1 MKYFEISRGLFA
13 PSSAPAA
20 PPAPPAELPENRTFT
35 EQPMRLQPFATG
47 RSKLFLAATAVA
59 VLAACGGGGTSV
71 SPTLP
76 QLAAAQPG
84 TLSNCTSLTGFT
96 FANTTITSAS
106 LMAADAVTST
116 ADGVTLKLPAHCVVV
131 GKMNPRTGID
141 GKSYAI
147 NFEMRLPAS
156 WSGRFFHQVNGGNDG
171 FITTDST
178 RAFGRK
184 LGGSPTSNGLIE
196 GFAVLTSDAGH
207 APDTASHPND
217 PATGLGISGQ
227 AFGLDPQARKDYGY
241 AAVGSLTPM
250 AKSLITAAYG
260 RGPDRSYMVGASNGG
275 RHAMVA
281 AARFAADYD
290 GILAGS
296 PGFNL
301 PKSRIAEEWE
311 NQILMG
317 AAQSVDPVTNRP
329 AIWSALSLADITYVS
344 NRVLAKCDA
353 LDGAVDGMVQD
364 VQGCQTAF
372 SFASDVAT
380 CAAGQAPDGTC
391 LSPVQKTALAKIFA
405 GPKNSAGKALYSD
418 WPWTNGIYGASWR
431 GYMTGTTNGAGTG
444 TSKYGS
450 NIGFASAAAL
460 IFSTPPADPAVMTG
474 LGATMIDW
482 TLAYDFDK
490 AESLINGTTPVFTES
505 SMSFMTPPNPTDLGT
520 LRDRGAKMIVFHGTA
535 DPVFSYNDTIAWYK
549 GLAAANNG
557 DASNFARVFNIAGM
571 NHTAGG
577 PSTDQFDFLTALVA
591 WVEKGQAP
599 DSVIGTTRTATQ
611 NPDMTASGIPAGR
624 TRPLCPYPKFAKY
637 KGTGSL
643 DDAANFACQ

>member
-1 MKYFEISRGLFA
+1 
-13 PSSAPAA
+13 
-20 PPAPPAELPENRTFT
+20 
-35 EQPMRLQPFATG
+35 MRLQPFATG

-71 SPTLP
+71 APTLP

-372 SFASDVAT
+372 SFAGDVAT

>member
-1 MKYFEISRGLFA
+1 MNLHPYAVARPK
-13 PSSAPAA
+13 P
-20 PPAPPAELPENRTFT
+20 
-35 EQPMRLQPFATG
+35 
-47 RSKLFLAATAVA
+47 FLAWAAITAACVA
-59 VLAACGGGGTSV
+59 AMLSACGGGGSGGGSGIASATS
-71 SPTLP
+71 PALP

-84 TLSNCTSLTGFT
+84 TLANCTSLTGFT

-147 NFEMRLPAS
+147 NFEMRLPSS

-171 FITTDST
+171 FITTDTT

-207 APDTASHPND
+207 APDSASYPND

-227 AFGLDPQARKDYGY
+227 VFGLDPQARKDYGY

-250 AKSLITAAYG
+250 AKSLIAAAYG
-260 RGPDRSYMVGASNGG
+260 RGPDRSYMAGASNGG

-301 PKSRIAEEWE
+301 PKSRIAEEWN
-311 NQILMG
+311 NQILM
-317 AAQSVDPVTNRP
+317 AAATSIDPVTNRP

-353 LDGAVDGMVQD
+353 LDGAIDGMVQD
-364 VQGCQTAF
+364 VQGCQSAF
-372 SFASDVAT
+372 SLANDVAT
-380 CAAGQAPDGTC
+380 CAAGQTPDGTC
-391 LSPVQKTALAKIFA
+391 LSAVQKTALAKMFA

-431 GYMTGTTNGAGTG
+431 GYMTGVTNGTGVGTN
-444 TSKYGS
+444 KYGS
-450 NIGFASAAAL
+450 NVGFVSAAAF
-460 IFSTPPADPAVMTG
+460 IFSTPPADPTVMTG
-474 LGATMIDW
+474 LGPTMIDW
-482 TLAYDFDK
+482 TLNYDFDK
-490 AESLINGTTPVFTES
+490 AEALINGTTPVFTES
-505 SMSFMTPPNPTDLGT
+505 SMSFMTPPDPTNLSK
-520 LRDRGAKMIVFHGTA
+520 LRDRGAKLIVFHGTA
-535 DPVFSYNDTIAWYK
+535 DPVFSYNDTVAWYK

-557 DASNFARVFNIAGM
+557 DASSFARLFNVAGM
-571 NHTAGG
+571 THTQGG
-577 PSTDQFDFLTALVA
+577 PATDQFDFVTALVA

-599 DSVIGTTRTATQ
+599 DSVIGKTRSAAQ
-611 NPDMTASGIPAGR
+611 NPDMTGSGIPAGR
-624 TRPLCPYPKFAKY
+624 TRPLCPFPKFPKY